1 MSGGHA
7 SRASRFGSGLAH
19 SPIVVSLPN
28 KTAMRTSPKDTPC
41 LYCGKMLTVRGVAE
55 HERHACKKNPNR
67 RKRTFGKKKC
77 AVCGK
82 SYHAAGLRA
91 HMATQHPLDFAS
103 AKARKKPSSRAA
115 LRREMAARAEASRVK
130 SHERSTSPKTS
141 GERAEYAA
149 GRHRKPSH
157 HPHATSPPKAAPK
170 PAGPRDSSER
180 ARSHKQPHKQSN
192 KPTVD
197 RTSDSATKRAWAEMQ
212 QKMSKAATK

>member
-7 SRASRFGSGLAH
+7 TRASRFGSGLAH

-103 AKARKKPSSRAA
+103 ATARKKPSSRAA
-115 LRREMAARAEASRVK
+115 QRREMAARASSVR
-130 SHERSTSPKTS
+130 SHERSTSPKAS
-141 GERAEYAA
+141 GERTEYAA
-149 GRHRKPSH
+149 GRHRKHSH
-157 HPHATSPPKAAPK
+157 HPHTASPPKGAPET
-170 PAGPRDSSER
+170 AEARSSSRR
-180 ARSHKQPHKQSN
+180 AQSHKQSP

-197 RTSDSATKRAWAEMQ
+197 RTPDSATRRAWAEMQ
-212 QKMSKAATK
+212 EKMSKAAAK

>member
-7 SRASRFGSGLAH
+7 TRASRFGSGLAH

-91 HMATQHPLDFAS
+91 HMATQHPLDFAR
-103 AKARKKPSSRAA
+103 ATARRKPSSRAA
-115 LRREMAARAEASRVK
+115 QRREMAARASSVR
-130 SHERSTSPKTS
+130 SHERSTSPKAS
-141 GERAEYAA
+141 GERTEYAA
-149 GRHRKPSH
+149 GRHRKTF
-157 HPHATSPPKAAPK
+157 ASPTRHVSTEGRAKSRGARQLKQAC
-170 PAGPRDSSER
+170 AVESS
-180 ARSHKQPHKQSN
+180 
-192 KPTVD
+192 VG
-197 RTSDSATKRAWAEMQ
+197 
-212 QKMSKAATK
+212 

>member
-7 SRASRFGSGLAH
+7 TRASRFGSGLAH

-141 GERAEYAA
+141 GERTEYAA
-149 GRHRKPSH
+149 GRHRKHSH
-157 HPHATSPPKAAPK
+157 HPHATSPPKAASK
-170 PAGPRDSSER
+170 TAEPRSSSRR
-180 ARSHKQPHKQSN
+180 AQSHKQSP

-197 RTSDSATKRAWAEMQ
+197 RTTDSATRRAWAEIQ
-212 QKMSKAATK
+212 QKMLQSATK